1 MAIKLV
7 TANTLIFKRVK
18 SMINSVTVLEFLCF
32 NLALMLANE
41 KGFEL
46 LEAFNVKL
54 SVK

>member
-7 TANTLIFKRVK
+7 TANILIDKRVK
-18 SMINSVTVLEFLCF
+18 SMINSVTVLEFLYF

-41 KGFEL
+41 KDFEL
-46 LEAFNVKL
+46 VEAFNVKL